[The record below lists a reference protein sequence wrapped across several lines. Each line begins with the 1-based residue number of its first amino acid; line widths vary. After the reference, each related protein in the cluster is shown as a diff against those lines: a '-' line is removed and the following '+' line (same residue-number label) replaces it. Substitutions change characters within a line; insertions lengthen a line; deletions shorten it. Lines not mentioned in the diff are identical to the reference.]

1 MLRVLVFCLFPA
13 SMALAAG
20 TAPMPAAPAAPTH
33 ARTAESVY
41 NEGLSLKSAEKWSEA
56 EADFRE
62 ATKLKPDFP
71 EAWSELGHA
80 LRKRG
85 LYDDSV
91 KAYQEALRLRPQF
104 PQAME
109 YLGETYASMGKHAEA
124 EQMLDRLRPLDS
136 RLAAQLEKAISGRPS
151 AY

>member
-1 MLRVLVFCLFPA
+1 MLRALVFCLLPA

-20 TAPMPAAPAAPTH
+20 SAPIPQAAPPAAH

-41 NEGLSLKSAEKWSEA
+41 NEGLAKKTAGKWADAES
-56 EADFRE
+56 DFRD
-62 ATKLKPDFP
+62 ATRMKPNFP

-80 LRKRG
+80 LKKRG
-85 LYDDSV
+85 LYDESV

-109 YLGETYASMGKHAEA
+109 YLGETYAYMGRRADA
-124 EQMLDRLRPLDS
+124 QQMLDRLRPIDPK
-136 RLAAQLEKAISGRPS
+136 LAAQLETVMRGGESG
-151 AY
+151 Y